1 MRELGVLAR
10 LSLAAKVASPVA
22 FVSARIAVVVA
33 ILDERGLE
41 PVTGDVATPTTRP
54 EPATC

>member
-10 LSLAAKVASPVA
+10 LSLAAKAASQVA
-22 FVSARIAVVVA
+22 FVSARIAVLEA
-33 ILDERGLE
+33 ILDECGLE
-41 PVTGDVATPTTRP
+41 PVTGDVATPRTRP